1 MMMYLVEES
10 AVIKNKSYFIIF
22 VLMLFPMLLSSQA
35 YAEVFKCKDTK
46 NKITYQSS
54 PCLTSTVGKVRKDAD
69 IPEAD
74 RLRAQERI
82 DGLFERERQRDAAA
96 ERERLA
102 RQESARKFE
111 LEQETKANEKRKI
124 ELLERQAIAAE
135 QGAAAAHQA
144 KIAAQRAEQAAER
157 ARWAAQNQPPPPTQ
171 NQRVRCRPDYSGG
184 LICN

>member
-1 MMMYLVEES
+1 M
-10 AVIKNKSYFIIF
+10 KNKSNLTPFTI
-22 VLMLFPMLLSSQA
+22 MLFAAFISSQA
-35 YAEVFKCKDTK
+35 YAEVFKCKDAK

-82 DGLFERERQRDAAA
+82 DGVFERERQRDAAA

-111 LEQETKANEKRKI
+111 LEREAKANEKRKI

-135 QGAAAAHQA
+135 EATKQA
-144 KIAAQRAEQAAER
+144 KAARIAAER
-157 ARWAAQNQPPPPTQ
+157 AQQAAG
-171 NQRVRCRPDYSGG
+171 NQRLRCRPDYAGG
-184 LICN
+184 LICD